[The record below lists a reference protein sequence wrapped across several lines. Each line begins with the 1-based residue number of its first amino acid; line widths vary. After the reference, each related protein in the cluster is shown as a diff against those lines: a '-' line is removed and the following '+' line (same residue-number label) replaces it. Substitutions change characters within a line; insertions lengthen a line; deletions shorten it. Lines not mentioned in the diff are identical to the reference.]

1 VINEAESGR
10 PVTHPTGSAPF
21 LAREPRYAR
30 DASMHLNFGGTE
42 TADVSAAIWLSSSG
56 DGNGLLER
64 VGRMQAY
71 ISGRNVN
78 LTFRPPN
85 RGPVRALQNF
95 DIDIGEGEFL
105 SIVGPSGC
113 GKSTFLNVL
122 LGLVKPDS
130 GDIRMDGKP
139 ITGPG
144 TDRAMV
150 FQEFGLLPWRTVQH
164 NVELGLELKGMAA
177 EARRKVSQPLIQMVG
192 LTGFEGHYPHELSGG
207 MKQRVG
213 LARALATDPNVLL
226 MDEPFA
232 ALDAQTRDLMQV
244 ELLRIWQE
252 AKKTVLFVTHQ
263 IDEAIYLSDRVV
275 VMTKR
280 PGHAKKIF
288 KIGLPRPRDYEMR
301 VTPEFNE
308 LKLEIWNELKD
319 EITV

>member
-1 VINEAESGR
+1 
-10 PVTHPTGSAPF
+10 
-21 LAREPRYAR
+21 
-30 DASMHLNFGGTE
+30 
-42 TADVSAAIWLSSSG
+42 
-56 DGNGLLER
+56 
-64 VGRMQAY
+64 MQAY
-71 ISGRNVN
+71 IQGRNVN

-85 RGPVRALQNF
+85 RGPVRALHNF
-95 DIDIGEGEFL
+95 DIDIREGEFL

-122 LGLVKPDS
+122 LGLIRPDS
-130 GDIRMDGKP
+130 GDVRMQGAP
-139 ITGPG
+139 IAGPS
-144 TDRAMV
+144 TNRAMV
-150 FQEFGLLPWRTVQH
+150 FQEFGLLPWRTVKA
-164 NVELGLELKGMAA
+164 NVELGLELKGLGST
-177 EARRKVSQPLIQMVG
+177 ERARVSEPLIEMVG
-192 LTGFEGHYPHELSGG
+192 LAGFEGHFPHELSGG

-213 LARALATDPNVLL
+213 LARALATDPDVLL

-244 ELLRIWQE
+244 ELLRIWQQ

-263 IDEAIYLSDRVV
+263 IDEAIYLSDRVM

-280 PGHAKKIF
+280 PGRAKKIF
-288 KIGLPRPRDYEMR
+288 PIDLPRPRDYEMR